1 MKTIKIVFFALA
13 CLVVTTN
20 FAMAVKPQ
28 KQKIKTEKIK
38 LLKKIKRSVSKTH
51 FADIMQVGKTEQV
64 VLRCTVNEYNRV
76 VVSKIIGFDDE
87 LKKAIRKNMESKLIN
102 ASSDLV
108 GQELA
113 LQFTFK
119 MK

>member
-13 CLVVTTN
+13 CLVVTSN
-20 FAMAVKPQ
+20 LAMAVKPQ
-28 KQKIKTEKIK
+28 KQKIKTEKTK

-51 FADIMQVGKTEQV
+51 FADIMQARKTEQV
-64 VLRCTVNEYNRV
+64 VLRCTVNEYNRIV
-76 VVSKIIGFDDE
+76 ISKIIGFDDE
-87 LKKAIRKNMESKLIN
+87 LKKAIRKKMDAKLIM

-113 LQFTFK
+113 FKFTFK